1 MSADATLIFDIKQSS
16 KLHLATKGFSLR
28 SILTGTQAAPFLFF
42 LFFVCFYYQILLIG
56 MVIQLR
62 KKEKE
67 EYTTKNMLQG

>member
-28 SILTGTQAAPFLFF
+28 NILTGTQAAPFSFF
-42 LFFVCFYYQILLIG
+42 LFCLFLLSEFADWYG
-56 MVIQLR
+56 HTA
-62 KKEKE
+62 KEKE